1 MKTRRKII
9 AVFYG
14 RFCAWTFLSTKV
26 WKGVQNLRAQGLKA
40 KLSCTQNNKTRGCV
54 KGLFYI
60 ERIS

>member
-14 RFCAWTFLSTKV
+14 RFCE
-26 WKGVQNLRAQGLKA
+26 GVENLRAQGLKA

-54 KGLFYI
+54 KGFFYI

>member
-14 RFCAWTFLSTKV
+14 RFCV

-54 KGLFYI
+54 KGFFYI